1 MGNQH
6 KSLTLALL
14 FFLLFSTSLLFFVFH
29 LLVLTCYLLVLLPF
43 LNLIALFFFPLIV
56 LSKTFYLGKRL
67 GWAKQLMVYTCCS
80 VLVFNILML
89 PHLLITWSI
98 TSSMLSYLLSLQ
110 LVPPIPLLNLHIFGM
125 QD

>member
-14 FFLLFSTSLLFFVFH
+14 LFLLLSPSLMFFVFH
-29 LLVLTCYLLVLLPF
+29 LLVLICYLLVPLPF

-56 LSKTFYLGKRL
+56 LSRTFYLGKQL

-80 VLVFNILML
+80 VTVFNILLL

-98 TSSMLSYLLSLQ
+98 TSSMLSYLFSLQ
-110 LVPPIPLLNLHIFGM
+110 LVPPIPLLNQHIFGM

>member
-14 FFLLFSTSLLFFVFH
+14 PFLLLSPSLMFFVLH
-29 LLVLTCYLLVLLPF
+29 LLVLIYYLLVPLPF

-56 LSKTFYLGKRL
+56 LSRTFYLGKRL

-80 VLVFNILML
+80 VTVFNILLL

-98 TSSMLSYLLSLQ
+98 TSSMQSYLLSLQ
-110 LVPPIPLLNLHIFGM
+110 LVPPIHLLNLHIFGM

>member
-14 FFLLFSTSLLFFVFH
+14 LFLLLSPSLMFFVFH
-29 LLVLTCYLLVLLPF
+29 LLVLICYLLVPLPF

-56 LSKTFYLGKRL
+56 LSRTFYLGKQL

-80 VLVFNILML
+80 VTVFNILL
-89 PHLLITWSI
+89 LLHLLITWSI

-110 LVPPIPLLNLHIFGM
+110 LVPSIPLLNLHIFGM